1 MAREKN
7 LFEFPVKYF
16 ENNLLFSK
24 SRRACWAG
32 YQIEGFSYDY
42 LSAEKKINMLNA
54 TTRFVANI
62 GTEAKILI
70 VPTAQAVGMH
80 YDRIIQSLDRH
91 DALYDIAR
99 EHAQGTKLYL
109 EEQASVDGVSNE
121 YRVFLF
127 TRLPEQKR
135 SGTFFQK
142 LIQSPVR
149 TIEEFMDVNTAEIY
163 ENEIRNYQTLAAQY
177 EREQSNRLRI
187 RRLSALDLQWL
198 FKRMARRGL
207 SGEILL
213 HEGKENKAWNP
224 AFRTELKS
232 GERAIRPYER
242 DILTLAESTIFPEE
256 RCLRVLNSD
265 GRTSYQTFLTV
276 SDIPDGIGFPGGEWL
291 LMLQDFAVPTEVC
304 IHISNIEYR
313 ESERKLDNKKRE
325 IDSQIEHVA
334 QNDRVPDELWAAQEN
349 VETLKQEL
357 KPANDPLTR
366 ASITICTAAESK
378 EEMTANA
385 NFIKDRYE
393 DVHFGIERPMSDQY
407 KLFMEFIP
415 GTGRYVTDY
424 ILPLPPKTLAGSMF
438 PASRLLGD
446 NEGHYIGTTGILMKK
461 VFLNLAQACQRNR
474 SASAAVIGTL
484 GGGKSFLS
492 NLLLVLHCLTGAK
505 ALIIDPKGERT
516 LWPET
521 LPGFADQITVTTLSA
536 GKEDQGK
543 LDPFFLYRDNLDEAC
558 DLAKDILCELYGMT
572 NKDEEYFAMT
582 EALQVIKTVDKPC
595 MTKLVEILKNFD
607 DDDTDMKTAATRLAR
622 RIVATRNIGMS
633 RLLFGEG
640 DEEGLNFD
648 AKINIV
654 QIQNLELPEPDTPR
668 DDYNER
674 EQISTVL
681 MLPIAT
687 FAKRFARIDKK
698 HFKLVLFD
706 ESWALNTTKAGTALF
721 NFLARMGRSLNA
733 GAIFIG
739 HSVSDLKGD
748 GIKAAITYKF
758 CFKAKVNEEVARV
771 LDFLDLE
778 QTQENIELVKNLENG
793 HCLFQ
798 DLEGHVGELAVDP
811 VWDDFV
817 TAFNTTPTSEEHENE
832 E

>member
-1 MAREKN
+1 MTKEKN

-24 SRRACWAG
+24 SRRECWAG
-32 YQIEGFSYDY
+32 YQIDGFSYDY

-54 TTRFVANI
+54 TTRFVANV
-62 GTEAKILI
+62 GAEAKILI

-80 YDRIIQSLDRH
+80 YDRIIQNLNRNDPLYNL
-91 DALYDIAR
+91 AL

-109 EEQASVDGVSNE
+109 EESTKAEGVSNE

-135 SGTFFQK
+135 NGSLFQK
-142 LIQSPVR
+142 VIKSPLR
-149 TIEEFMDVNTAEIY
+149 TLEEFMGVNPAEIY
-163 ENEIRNYQTLAAQY
+163 ESELKNYMNLAAQY
-177 EREQSNRLRI
+177 EREQSGRLRI
-187 RRLSALDLQWL
+187 RKLTADDIQWL

-207 SGEILL
+207 ADEIIL
-213 HEGKENKAWNP
+213 HDGKGKKPWNP

-242 DILTLAESTIFPEE
+242 DILTLTESTIFPEE

-265 GRTSYQTFLTV
+265 GRTSYQTFLTM

-313 ESERKLDNKKRE
+313 DSERKLDNKKRE

-357 KPANDPLTR
+357 KPANDPLTK
-366 ASITICTAAESK
+366 ASITICVAAESK
-378 EEMTANA
+378 EEMLAGA

-407 KLFMEFIP
+407 KLFLEFIP
-415 GTGRYVTDY
+415 GAGRYVMDY

-446 NEGHYIGTTGILMKK
+446 NEGHYIGTTGILLKK
-461 VFLNLAQACQRNR
+461 VFLNMAQACQKNR
-474 SASAAVIGTL
+474 SASAAVLGTL

-492 NLLLVLHCLTGAK
+492 NLLLILHCLLGAK

-516 LWPET
+516 LWPDT
-521 LPGFADQITVTTLSA
+521 LPGFAAQITVTTLSA

-543 LDPFFLYRDNLDEAC
+543 LDPFLLYKDNLDEAC

-572 NKDEEYFAMT
+572 NKDEEYLAMT
-582 EALQVIKTVDKPC
+582 EALQAIKLIEKPC
-595 MTKLVEILKNFD
+595 MTKLVGILKSID
-607 DDDTDMKTAATRLAR
+607 DEDVKPAAARLAR
-622 RIVATRNIGMS
+622 RITATRNIGMS

-654 QIQNLELPEPDTPR
+654 QIQNLELPEPETPK

-687 FAKRFARIDKK
+687 FAKRFAMMDKK

-706 ESWALNTTKAGTALF
+706 ESWALNTTKAGTTLF

-733 GAIFIG
+733 GALFIG

-748 GIKAAITYKF
+748 GVKAAITYKF

-778 QTQENIELVKNLENG
+778 QTQENIALVKNLENG

-798 DLEGHVGELAVDP
+798 DLDGHVGELAVDP

-817 TAFNTTPTSEEHENE
+817 TAFNTTPNSEGNENE
-832 E
+832 